1 MPLQV
6 LVTGSSGFIGSAI
19 TVALAQAG
27 HQIRA
32 ASRQPPAVAE
42 LNGVE
47 WLQMPDLEQPFEWA
61 PYIESVDIV
70 VHLAAIAHRRLDQR
84 ADYEKVNRDATGR
97 LARACAASG
106 VKRLIFFSSIGA
118 QAGSAAD
125 FVVTEQ
131 HDPAPVTAYDR
142 SKLAAEEE
150 VKNSGAPFTILRPV
164 LVYGEGAKANISLMS
179 RVARLPV
186 ALPFGAL
193 KNKRSL
199 LSIDN
204 LSDAVKFC
212 IERQETLNRTFVVS
226 DPEPIELAEMIAT
239 LREAAGRSRLL
250 IPFPPSII
258 KILLLALGKE
268 DLWNRLGRSLVAS
281 SAELQALGWSPA
293 IETKAGLRKMMETLI
308 RSSSASRGP
317 RE

>member
-1 MPLQV
+1 MPLRV

-19 TVALAQAG
+19 AIALAEAG

-32 ASRQPPAVAE
+32 ASRHPPAVAE

-47 WLQMPDLEQPFEWA
+47 WLQMPDLEQRFEWA
-61 PYIESVDIV
+61 PYIEGVDIV
-70 VHLAAIAHRRLDQR
+70 IHLAAIAHRRLGQG

-97 LARACAASG
+97 LARACAADG
-106 VKRLIFFSSIGA
+106 VKKFIFFSSIGA

-150 VKNSGAPFTILRPV
+150 VRSSGVPFTILRPV
-164 LVYGEGAKANISLMS
+164 LVYGEGAKANISLIT

-204 LSDAVKFC
+204 LVGAVKFC
-212 IERQETLNRTFVVS
+212 IERHETINRTFIVS

-239 LREAAGRSRLL
+239 LREAAGRSPLL
-250 IPFPPSII
+250 IPVPPLII
-258 KILLLALGKE
+258 KVLLLALGKE
-268 DLWNRLGRSLVAS
+268 HLWDRLGRSLVAS
-281 SAELQALGWSPA
+281 SGELQELGWSPTV
-293 IETKAGLRKMMETLI
+293 ETKAGLRTMMVALT
-308 RSSSASRGP
+308 RSSSNKLQNEA
-317 RE
+317 